1 MQPNIRNNNGELS
14 KTPGGSTSSGEVL
27 HLRTQT
33 AQESLGI
40 TNQNGLFKA
49 TILAGILFAVVF
61 GVLTVVPYFISSQN
75 AGGKNLTPPTPEKT
89 EPEQTPNPT
98 PAPDPSPKPP
108 VTPSPKISGKEEM
121 LIKGGETGTKTGTPK
136 SKDPFK
142 SGPDDDLPGL
152 K

>member
-1 MQPNIRNNNGELS
+1 MQPNLTNKNGELS
-14 KTPGGSTSSGEVL
+14 KASGGSASSAEVM
-27 HLRTQT
+27 HLRTQS
-33 AQESLGI
+33 AQESLGLG
-40 TNQNGLFKA
+40 TQNGLFKA

-61 GVLTVVPYFISSQN
+61 GVLTVVPYFVSSQN
-75 AGGKNLTPPTPEKT
+75 AGAKNLTPPTPEKT
-89 EPEQTPNPT
+89 EPEQNQNPT
-98 PAPDPSPKPP
+98 TAPDPSPKPP